1 MELSSGATLAMNWEG
16 WMWAQYLSADEET
29 QAVWRESKR
38 EMDQG
43 KKDMWER
50 ESGKDGK
57 RGGKGKDSDSED
69 SDDSDDSDD
78 EEMEMDEE
86 ATEEFAL

>member
-50 ESGKDGK
+50 ESGKD
-57 RGGKGKDSDSED
+57 SDSED

-78 EEMEMDEE
+78 EELEMDEE